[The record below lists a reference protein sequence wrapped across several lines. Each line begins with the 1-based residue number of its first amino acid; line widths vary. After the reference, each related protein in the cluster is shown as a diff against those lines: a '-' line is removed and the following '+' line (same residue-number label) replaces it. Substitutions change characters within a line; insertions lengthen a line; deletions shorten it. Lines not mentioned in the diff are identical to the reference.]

1 MKVILSNGE
10 TQDVL
15 ENVNLEVISDYV
27 ILSGGDM
34 ETFMLLSLK
43 YSGYYRLCKECLMVD
58 IPHEYV
64 LRIDN
69 TK

>member
-15 ENVNLEVISDYV
+15 ENVNLDVISDVV

-34 ETFMLLSLK
+34 ETFMLLALK
-43 YSGYYRLCKECLMVD
+43 YNGYYRLCLECVMVY